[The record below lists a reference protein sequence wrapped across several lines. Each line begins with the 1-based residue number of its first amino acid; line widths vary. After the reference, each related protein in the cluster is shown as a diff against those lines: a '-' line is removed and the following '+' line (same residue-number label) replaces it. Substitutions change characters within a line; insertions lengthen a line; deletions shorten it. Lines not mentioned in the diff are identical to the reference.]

1 MIPRIKNIS
10 KWGFVS
16 GRISVLESGF
26 MPKEFLL
33 NMINIE
39 KVDDVIALL
48 QDTFLKDYI
57 SPGAVWLGED
67 FGTIFDRCFY
77 DLAVSLRGDCPT
89 TLPVDI
95 FLLQADY
102 LNLKAALTG
111 KKTFL
116 FPSGIFSYEMLSSI
130 ADGDYGALPLPF
142 KESPEWSGTDIFNI
156 MPGDLDIML
165 DGSYLRHLLLLSN
178 QTESEMIK
186 KYIRYRVQSY
196 LVIILWR
203 ALNQG
208 ISLKRYQQYLPPV
221 GDFTPLID
229 DLAGI
234 SNLENWRGIIGG
246 EIGEIFFECCA
257 YEEKAHIS
265 IFDYRVMNYLL
276 HIVHDGAYQ
285 TAGPERVFAFLMGLH
300 VELQNL
306 KLVVTGRLNRIDPDF
321 LKQRLKDCYV

>member
-16 GRISVLESGF
+16 GRISVLEAGF
-26 MPKEFLL
+26 VPREFLL

-39 KVDDVIALL
+39 KIDDVIALL
-48 QDTFLKDYI
+48 QDTFVKDYI

-67 FGTIFDRCFY
+67 FGAIFDRCFY
-77 DLAVSLRGDCPT
+77 DLAISLRGDCPS

-95 FLLQADY
+95 FLLQCDY
-102 LNLKAALTG
+102 LNLKTALTG
-111 KKTFL
+111 KKTFQ
-116 FPSGIFSYEMLSSI
+116 FPYGIFSYEMLSNI
-130 ADGDYGALPLPF
+130 ADGDFGSLPHAF

-178 QTESEMIK
+178 ETDSELIK
-186 KYIRYRVQSY
+186 KYIRYRVHSY
-196 LVIILWR
+196 LIIILWR
-203 ALNQG
+203 AFNQG

-221 GDFTPLID
+221 GDFTQLID

-234 SNLENWRGIIGG
+234 SNLENWRGVIGG

-276 HIVHDGAYQ
+276 RIVHDGAYQ
-285 TAGPERVFAFLMGLH
+285 TAGPERVFAFLMGLY
-300 VELQNL
+300 VEMQNL
-306 KLVVTGRLNRIDPDF
+306 K
-321 LKQRLKDCYV
+321 